1 MTVDE
6 HHLHQVAAARAE
18 TLPGAELSYPFG
30 PEWDVWKVGGK
41 VFLLQTALRGEPL
54 STVKVAP
61 ADGQMLCEALP
72 EVSPGYHMNKKHWI
86 TVRSGP
92 SIDPELVEDLVTDS
106 YLLVVERLP
115 KAQRP
120 VDPTTFG
127 THDR

>member
-1 MTVDE
+1 MTVDGE
-6 HHLHQVAAARAE
+6 QLHQVAAARAE

-54 STVKVAP
+54 TTVKADP

-72 EVSPGYHMNKKHWI
+72 EISPGSHMNKKHWS

-92 SIDPELVEDLVTDS
+92 SIDAELVEDLVTDS

-115 KAQRP
+115 KAKRP

-127 THDR
+127 KHDE